1 MRHPGWVLIAV
12 VAITAA
18 PNAPLMAQGIQSR
31 TVPPRPRVL
40 PPLLSASEEAR
51 LRAIGL
57 VPFLSRSADAA
68 SARDSIG
75 KPAPDCPMPV
85 MHRDTTGL
93 AALYPTFPRVRI
105 DYSMPTHVPQC
116 RNSLQR

>member
-1 MRHPGWVLIAV
+1 MRHPGWVLIAALV
-12 VAITAA
+12 SITAGSA
-18 PNAPLMAQGIQSR
+18 PMIAQATFNRI
-31 TVPPRPRVL
+31 TPPRPRVL

-85 MHRDTTGL
+85 MHHDTTGL
-93 AALYPTFPRVRI
+93 AALYPTLPRVRI

-116 RNSLQR
+116 RNSLLR